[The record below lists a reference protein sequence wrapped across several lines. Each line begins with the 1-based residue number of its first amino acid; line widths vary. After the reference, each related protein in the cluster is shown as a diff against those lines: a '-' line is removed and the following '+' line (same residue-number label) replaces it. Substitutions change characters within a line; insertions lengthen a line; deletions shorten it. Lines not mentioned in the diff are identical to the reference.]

1 MSKAK
6 LLIIGTAA
14 AGLMSVAM
22 TNQSSGG
29 RPVNSA
35 RIVYIGTYTGE
46 ASRGIYAFRFDDS
59 SGGLTPLGLVAETP
73 SPSFLT
79 SSADGHVVFA
89 VNELQSFRGAASGS
103 VTSFAVDPVTARLT
117 EISVQPTQGAGPCH
131 LAMDRTGRYLAVAN
145 YGGGNYALFPVSAD
159 GQLQPATNVFRGD
172 ESQASPSTAAVRL
185 GHMVEFDARNRFLL
199 AADKGLDRIL
209 VYRFDASKGILT
221 PNQPASAALPSGS
234 GPRHFAFHP
243 NGKWLFAISE
253 LASTITTF
261 AWDQASGRLTTTGS
275 VPTRPADVT
284 TGTTAE
290 IAVHPNGRFVY
301 GSNRGHDSIAVFSV
315 GEGGALTLVQYEST
329 RGQTPRHFAIDPT
342 GRWLIAANQQSDT
355 LAVFSIDQ
363 NTGRLTPV
371 GPLTSVGS
379 PVNIFF
385 M

>member
-6 LLIIGTAA
+6 LLIGTAA
-14 AGLMSVAM
+14 VGLMSVAM
-22 TNQSSGG
+22 TNQSGG
-29 RPVNSA
+29 DRPVNKA

-59 SGGLTPLGLVAETP
+59 SGALTPLGLVAATP

-79 SSADGHVVFA
+79 SSANGRVVFA

-103 VTSFAVDPVTARLT
+103 VTSFAVDPATARLT

-131 LAMDRTGRYLAVAN
+131 LALDRTGRYLAVAN
-145 YGGGNYALFPVSAD
+145 YGGGNYALFPASAD
-159 GQLQPATNVFRGD
+159 GHLQPATNVFRGN
-172 ESQASPSTAAVRL
+172 ESQGSPSTAAVRL

-221 PNQPASAALPSGS
+221 PNQPPSAALPSGS

-261 AWDQASGRLTTTGS
+261 AWDQESGRLTAGGS
-275 VPTRPADVT
+275 VSTRPADVT

-290 IAVHPNGRFVY
+290 IAVHPSGRFVY

-342 GRWLIAANQQSDT
+342 GRWLIAANQQSGT

-363 NTGRLTPV
+363 NSGRLTPV

-379 PVNIFF
+379 PVNILF

>member
-1 MSKAK
+1 
-6 LLIIGTAA
+6 
-14 AGLMSVAM
+14 
-22 TNQSSGG
+22 
-29 RPVNSA
+29 
-35 RIVYIGTYTGE
+35 
-46 ASRGIYAFRFDDS
+46 
-59 SGGLTPLGLVAETP
+59 
-73 SPSFLT
+73 
-79 SSADGHVVFA
+79 
-89 VNELQSFRGAASGS
+89 
-103 VTSFAVDPVTARLT
+103 
-117 EISVQPTQGAGPCH
+117 
-131 LAMDRTGRYLAVAN
+131 MDRTGWYLAVAN

-159 GQLQPATNVFRGD
+159 GHLQPATNVFRGD
-172 ESQASPSTAAVRL
+172 ESQGSPSTAPVRL

-209 VYRFDASKGILT
+209 VYRFDAAKGILT
-221 PNQPASAALPSGS
+221 PNQPPSAELPSGS

-261 AWDQASGRLTTTGS
+261 AWDQASGRLTAGGS
-275 VPTRPADVT
+275 VATRPADVT

-290 IAVHPNGRFVY
+290 ISVHPNGRFVY

-329 RGQTPRHFAIDPT
+329 RGHTPRHFAIDPT
-342 GRWLIAANQQSDT
+342 GRWLIAANQQSGT

-363 NTGRLTPV
+363 NTGRLSPI

-379 PVNIFF
+379 PVSILF